1 MNGYKALS
9 DMYKRRL
16 SDKTDNAAELKRKI
30 KALEI
35 LAESDKKEQYELFNS
50 GAFNDIV
57 KGYILL
63 AINETGIDKSILDT
77 VSELLNTT
85 SAEQAETYYKNN

>member
-9 DMYKRRL
+9 DMYKRQL

-35 LAESDKKEQYELFNS
+35 LAESDKNEQYELFNS